1 MAATPATDGRT
12 PKLTYTFSYYH
23 RSKGTSL
30 PRWRRGTVHRR
41 EILRSLAKLEEAQ
54 VVPPFHTPTTTSSQ
68 PEGTTTLPS
77 LQPILID
84 DNGTPATWI
93 LVLSSSK
100 PLTGRTGLQTEGRF
114 SLLEPLETTLTGTS
128 HYRTRTHRTSM
139 TCLVG
144 HTSIEATT
152 TPATGTTRHHLATN
166 LAGLLGIAHPLTSSL
181 DTNDISPGHHPLS

>member
-1 MAATPATDGRT
+1 MRETLFVRSPNWKKYKLCLCFPYYYNTYNYIVAAYYGMTKPTSAT
-12 PKLTYTFSYYH
+12 
-23 RSKGTSL
+23 
-30 PRWRRGTVHRR
+30 
-41 EILRSLAKLEEAQ
+41 
-54 VVPPFHTPTTTSSQ
+54 
-68 PEGTTTLPS
+68 
-77 LQPILID
+77 D
-84 DNGTPATWI
+84 DNGTPATWT

-166 LAGLLGIAHPLTSSL
+166 LALVFYFFS
-181 DTNDISPGHHPLS
+181 TNK